1 MTALFSPNFLSNVQF
16 PMLLLTCKREFSFG
30 DVLSIASIIWQM
42 KLFVCFFQLNVVWRS
57 FPKADGLRL
66 TSSNSM
72 QLTQVAL
79 NLTELME
86 SKQLTC
92 KSHKAG
98 NSSNSVQFSKLN
110 WLTTNKKNN
119 NNFFI
124 VFTSFHYFH
133 ITELSY
139 HCFDDISTWHE
150 NIIF

>member
-1 MTALFSPNFLSNVQF
+1 MTVLFSPNFLSNVQF

-92 KSHKAG
+92 KSHKATQATRC
-98 NSSNSVQFSKLN
+98 NSQNSTGSPKTKKQQF
-110 WLTTNKKNN
+110 
-119 NNFFI
+119 
-124 VFTSFHYFH
+124 FHRFY
-133 ITELSY
+133 
-139 HCFDDISTWHE
+139 
-150 NIIF
+150 IFSLFSHHRA